1 MKCWSCL
8 TGFMYAEQFKTKQNT
23 EYIYLLIHSYLP
35 ITYTDIKKK
44 LSHTK
49 EQCYMMLLL
58 GTMKLD

>member
-23 EYIYLLIHSYLP
+23 EYIYLLIHHICQLL
-35 ITYTDIKKK
+35 ILTLKKK